1 MTNDLPGHSQPTRVS
16 FNDGWS
22 VRTKVGFFS
31 ELRPGQATPESVCL
45 PHDALVGAERIP
57 SNNGANTGYVPGG
70 AFAYSK
76 EFFVPEEWNGRHV
89 AVDFEG
95 IPPDPVK

>member
-1 MTNDLPGHSQPTRVS
+1 M
-16 FNDGWS
+16 
-22 VRTKVGFFS
+22 RTKVGFFS

-57 SNNGANTGYVPGG
+57 SSNGANTGYVPGG

-95 IPPDPVK
+95 IPPDPVKSPSR